1 MLRIAKVLKSNG
13 TEGDVLVGFRGI
25 AASEI
30 DRNEPVFIE
39 FDGLPVPFFV
49 ESLKPKGN
57 DKAISHLTDISS
69 LKDAEEIVGRDIFA
83 DYFEEEESGEDFT
96 GWTVYD
102 GNRKV
107 GTVTGLEDIPGNP
120 CLCIGEAL
128 VPLHEDFIVSIDE
141 KKKELFLD
149 LPEGLI

>member
-49 ESLKPKGN
+49 ESLQPKGN
-57 DKAISHLTDISS
+57 DKAIAHLTDISS

-102 GNRKV
+102 RDRKV

-128 VPLHEDFIVSIDE
+128 VPLHEDFIVNIDE